1 MKKTF
6 LIVLLLLSCV
16 FIFAQLNPWLWAKK
30 AGGTSDD
37 HGQGIGVDASGNS
50 YITGYFQG
58 TATFG
63 STNLTSNGG
72 YDIFVAK
79 LDSSGNW
86 LWAKKAGGT
95 SDDEGHGIAVD
106 ASGNSY
112 VTGFF
117 GGSASFGS
125 TTLISNG
132 NYDIF
137 ITKLDSNGNW
147 LWAKKAGGTNPD
159 YGFGIA
165 VDTSG
170 NSYVIGFFEGTAT
183 FGYTTLI
190 SNGGT
195 DLFVAKLDSSGN
207 WLWAKKVGG
216 TSTDEGYD
224 IAVDASGNSYVTGI
238 FYGTA
243 TFGSTTLISNGEED
257 IFIAKLDSSGNWLWA
272 KNAGGT
278 GSDEGYGIAVDAS
291 GNSYVTGYFYGAAN
305 FGSTTLT
312 SYGYYDIFIA
322 KLDSS
327 GNWLWATK
335 AGGTDYD
342 IGSGIVVDAS
352 GNSYVTGYFDSDATF
367 GSIILYNN
375 RYYDIFIA
383 KLDSSGNWLWATKAG
398 GIYYDCGTGIVVDTT
413 RNSYVT
419 GFFEATSIDGAIFG
433 NITIYSSGT
442 SLNHDIF
449 VAKVHIPYYPA
460 GVSIVEETYGIPVT
474 VSGGDAD
481 RGTLDS
487 FPPVPDQSAT
497 YKKFNF
503 ILDNSIPNW
512 TITMQTSDTYG
523 AYYQNNNWNIVNGNG
538 TQIVFNI
545 NFSSSKVAVEV
556 PIILSPDIS
565 NDENTTPAILVTELQ
580 PIYPNPFNPI
590 AYIPYTLETKSE
602 VKINIYNTRGQ
613 VVKTFDL
620 GTQKKGYHRITWDGR
635 DKDGNLCGNGIY
647 YVVMKA
653 GNQISQRKV
662 VLMKQFHFSL

>member
-30 AGGTSDD
+30 AGGTGSDW
-37 HGQGIGVDASGNS
+37 GYGIAVDTSGNS
-50 YITGYFQG
+50 YVTGYFQG

-327 GNWLWATK
+327 GNWLWAQNAK
-335 AGGTDYD
+335 GTDYD

-481 RGTLDS
+481 RGTLDN

-565 NDENTTPAILVTELQ
+565 NDENTTPAILATELQ

-662 VLMKQFHFSL
+662 VLMK